1 MSTPQHKHNKESLLT
16 SVAESIGSTLGTIVS
31 QASEMPEAIS
41 HGKLASTAE
50 REGRK
55 LLRRGQAV
63 ARRIGNA
70 TPRKVKKLAKAI
82 RRKVQG
88 GKKSVKRV
96 ARPSAA
102 KREIAS
108 RGRRSGS

>member
-1 MSTPQHKHNKESLLT
+1 MSSSQHKHNKESLLT

-63 ARRIGNA
+63 ARRIRNA

-96 ARPSAA
+96 ARPSAT
-102 KREIAS
+102 KREIAG